1 MKKKDLDYIVKVEK
15 AIAQKYGKETIQNP
29 RSSWTEEKEKDYL
42 EQIKEIYK
50 AECTKSK
57 LSGRIEK
64 EGFFV
69 TKKLFSRENDRVC
82 AACHEYSFDLRDDV
96 YMNWFDCCNKCYI
109 EFVQGRE
116 KRWLNLSDRVETLG
130 AYYSRRSFNGNN
142 I

>member
-1 MKKKDLDYIVKVEK
+1 MKKDLDYIVKVEK
-15 AIAQKYGKETIQNP
+15 AIAQKYGEETIQNP
-29 RSSWTEEKEKDYL
+29 RSNWTEEKEKDYL

-50 AECTKSK
+50 AGCTKSK
-57 LSGRIEK
+57 HSGRIEK

-82 AACHEYSFDLRDDV
+82 TACHEYSFELKDDV
-96 YMNWFDCCNKCYI
+96 YMNRFDCCYKCYVK
-109 EFVQGRE
+109 FVENRE
-116 KRWLNLSDRVETLG
+116 KRWFNLSDRVEILG